1 MSRGSG
7 LLADDLF
14 LLAHDEVSG
23 KPRLHPRV
31 TGIGLAGAL
40 LGELVLFGHADVL
53 PDADARYFV
62 VVTDPGPID
71 DALAHAV
78 LGQVKADGRPRT
90 VRAWL
95 GYLAQTATHNVGERL
110 GAAGLLA
117 RTHSRLPRRGSR
129 WTPTDLATAAWPATR
144 LRMLLSKNEP
154 VTVPDAALAGFALGC
169 GLGQQILWDTPPS
182 AREYLDCLLAGLPDA
197 LRALLAQTES
207 AVGDA
212 VLSRPI

>member
-31 TGIGLAGAL
+31 VGLGLAGAL
-40 LGELVLFGHADVL
+40 LGELVLFGRADVRA
-53 PDADARYFV
+53 DADGRYFV

-71 DALAHAV
+71 DPLADAV
-78 LGQVKADGRPRT
+78 LGQVRADGRPRT

-95 GYLAQTATHNVGERL
+95 GYLAQTASHNVGERL
-110 GAAGLLA
+110 GAAGTLA
-117 RTHSRLPRRGSR
+117 RTHSRVPRRGSR
-129 WTPTDLATAAWPATR
+129 WTPTDLTTAAWPATR
-144 LRMLLSKNEP
+144 LRMLLTKSEP
-154 VTVPDAALAGFALGC
+154 VTVPDAALAGFALAC
-169 GLGQQILWDTPPS
+169 GLSQQILWNTPAT
-182 AREYLDCLLAGLPDA
+182 AREYLDYLLAGLPEA
-197 LRALLAQTES
+197 LGTLVTQTES

-212 VLSRPI
+212 VLSRPF